1 MKRDNS
7 ELTFSIAEVAKMTN
21 FPGGEHQFFIW
32 LRKYGYLLENNQP
45 SQVQINR
52 GWFVLVSKVLN
63 GIEVRRT
70 IPVPRVTI
78 KGLAGLERVI
88 KKAFPICPPCD
99 KAKKSD

>member
-21 FPGGEHQFFIW
+21 FPGGEHKFFAW

-45 SQVQINR
+45 SQVQMKR
-52 GWFVLVSKVLN
+52 KWFVLESKVHY
-63 GIEVRRT
+63 GIMVRRT
-70 IPVPRVTI
+70 IPVARVTI

-88 KKAFPICPPCD
+88 KKAFPICPPCE
-99 KAKKSD
+99 KQTN

>member
-1 MKRDNS
+1 MKRANS

-21 FPGGEHQFFIW
+21 FPGGEHKFFAW

-63 GIEVRRT
+63 GIELRRT
-70 IPVPRVTI
+70 TPVARVSL

-99 KAKKSD
+99 NARKSN